1 MTTQTSVPASAV
13 ALLPAGTTATVTGSG
28 ATAQVLR
35 EHLRAIGATLTGSD
49 DSGTD
54 DSAAATVAL
63 SLGDGRRRA
72 ATVGWAGPVA
82 DPDLADETTVQAIC
96 GVMHVNGRRSG
107 YPRGLE
113 VDYCATAAGVL
124 AATGLLA
131 SLLLPAERLRVD
143 TSVAEAALLA
153 VSQYLAAAGADDP
166 EAVDPAPG
174 GPPFVSL
181 DGVRFEIESLQPEPW
196 AAFWSALDA
205 EPRALRKGWRP
216 FQFRYATATAPVP
229 QALHDATRGRM
240 FADITRIAARSG
252 VSVCRLYRGDEPG
265 APAPDCLPAPWSL
278 VPQPTKVA
286 RQRYSAPMAMQR
298 YSAPMAVQR
307 NSAPMASSPLSGI
320 RVLEA
325 GRRVQAPLAAHLL
338 RLLGAHVTR
347 VEPPGGDPLRQMPPC
362 SGDLS
367 SRWLAL
373 NRDKAAAEF
382 DIKSPGDRARLRAS
396 AAEADVFLHN
406 WAPGKAEE
414 FGLAAADLPSGLVYT
429 YTSGWSGLDLPDLP
443 PGTDFM
449 VQARSGLADLVGP
462 PDTPP
467 APSLMTL
474 LDVLGGVLGAEATV
488 LGLLHR
494 DRTGAGAAV
503 ESSLLSASNTL
514 RRHGRTTSRRGTR
527 QPFRLDGR
535 WVAVGSSG
543 TPVPVTGDLADLPTD
558 ARFATVLGRDTFGC
572 PALTTPW
579 RLS

>member
-1 MTTQTSVPASAV
+1 MTTQTSVPAPAV
-13 ALLPAGTTATVTGSG
+13 DLLPAGTTATVIGSG
-28 ATAQVLR
+28 AAAQVLR

-49 DSGTD
+49 EPGTD
-54 DSAAATVAL
+54 DPAAATVAL
-63 SLGDGRRRA
+63 SLGDGRRRE
-72 ATVGWAGPVA
+72 ATVGWAGTVA
-82 DPDLADETTVQAIC
+82 DSGLADETAVQAIC
-96 GVMHVNGRRSG
+96 GVMHVNGRRGG

-131 SLLLPAERLRVD
+131 SLLLPTKRLRVD

-166 EAVDPAPG
+166 EAVDLAPG

-181 DGVRFEIESLQPEPW
+181 DGIRFEVESLQPEPW
-196 AAFWSALDA
+196 AAFWTALDA
-205 EPRALRKGWRP
+205 ETRALRKGWRP

-229 QALHDATRGRM
+229 RPLHDATRGRM
-240 FADITRIAARSG
+240 FADIARIAERTG

-265 APAPDCLPAPWSL
+265 TPPPDCLPAPWSIDPL
-278 VPQPTKVA
+278 PNI
-286 RQRYSAPMAMQR
+286 S
-298 YSAPMAVQR
+298 AVQR
-307 NSAPMASSPLSGI
+307 NLSPTESRPLSGM

-325 GRRVQAPLAAHLL
+325 GRRVQAPLGAHLL

-347 VEPPGGDPLRQMPPC
+347 IEPPGGDPLRQMPPC
-362 SGDLS
+362 SGDIS
-367 SRWLAL
+367 SRWLTL

-414 FGLAAADLPSGLVYT
+414 LGLAAADLPPGLVYT

-474 LDVLGGVLGAEATV
+474 LDVLGGLLGAEATV

-494 DRTGAGAAV
+494 DRTGTGAAV

-514 RRHGRTTSRRGTR
+514 RRHGRTTSRPGAR
-527 QPFRLDGR
+527 QPFRLDDR

-543 TPVPVTGDLADLPTD
+543 TPVPVTVDLADLLTD
-558 ARFATVLGRDTFGC
+558 SRFATVLGRDTFGC